1 MTPLAPTFAG
11 AALASLLAI
20 GAGSAVGLRVNTSQ
34 SMPRG
39 LWLEWKAPG
48 VAYHV
53 GEVVVVCPPLEGWQ
67 QRYVSSGNCATGLE
81 PMLKPIAAV
90 EGDQVT
96 MSADGIT
103 VNGVS
108 IADSF
113 PLNLDGGGRLMQPF
127 PEGAYT
133 VQPGHVWFAVPLW
146 YSFDSRYF
154 GPVSTA
160 DIQGRATPV
169 WVR

>member
-1 MTPLAPTFAG
+1 MRVLGPVCAGVAMVSLMTFG
-11 AALASLLAI
+11 AS
-20 GAGSAVGLRVNTSQ
+20 SVVGLRVNASR

-48 VAYHV
+48 IPYHV
-53 GEVVVVCPPLEGWQ
+53 GDVVVVCPPLEGWQ
-67 QRYVSSGNCATGLE
+67 RNYVSAGNCPTHLE

-96 MSADGIT
+96 VSPDGVS
-103 VNGVS
+103 VNGTLIS
-108 IADSF
+108 DSF
-113 PLNLDGGGRLMQPF
+113 PLNLDGSGRLMQPY
-127 PEGAYT
+127 PKGAYT
-133 VQPGHVWFAVPLW
+133 VQPGQVWFVVPLW

-160 DIQGRATPV
+160 DIQGRAKPV